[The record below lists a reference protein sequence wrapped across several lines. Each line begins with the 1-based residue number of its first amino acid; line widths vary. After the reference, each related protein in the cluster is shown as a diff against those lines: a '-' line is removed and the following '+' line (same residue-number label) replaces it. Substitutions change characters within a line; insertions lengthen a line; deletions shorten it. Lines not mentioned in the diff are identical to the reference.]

1 MVFLLM
7 KNILLAKL
15 GEERDKN
22 EKKRGCHL

>member
-7 KNILLAKL
+7 KNMLLAKL

-22 EKKRGCHL
+22 KKKEAVI